1 MFKLATAALL
11 TLAVAATQTAGP
23 ERINH
28 EINARIRA
36 EGRGNS
42 QIMRTM
48 HFLTDVHGPRLTGS
62 PNHKAAAEWAVKQM
76 TEWGLTN
83 GRLEP
88 WEFGHPGWLN
98 ERFSGFI
105 VSPVKDSLV
114 GEVLA
119 WTPSTNGTVTAEAV
133 HIVPPDRPTQDLLT
147 RWIADTT
154 PRIKGRIVLVG
165 RHIIV
170 PVSFNKSPLRRDDEQ
185 LRRQY
190 AAADSG
196 APQGRAGPGRPR
208 GNAPAPAQPGQLSA
222 TAVA

>member
-28 EINARIRA
+28 EVNARIRA

-62 PNHKAAAEWAVKQM
+62 PNHKAAAEWTVKQM
-76 TEWGLTN
+76 TEWGFTG

-88 WEFGHPGWLN
+88 WDFGRPGWLN
-98 ERFSGFI
+98 ERFSGHI
-105 VSPVKDSLV
+105 VAPVKDALV

-119 WTPSTNGTVTAEAV
+119 WTPSTAGVVTAEAV
-133 HIVPPDRPTQDLLT
+133 QIVPPTRPTQSEMDA
-147 RWIADTT
+147 WIAAVT
-154 PRIKGRIVLVG
+154 PQIKGKIALVG
-165 RHIIV
+165 RHERV
-170 PVSFNKSPLRRDDEQ
+170 PVTLEPRPLRTADEDA
-185 LRRQY
+185 RRQY
-190 AAADSG
+190 D
-196 APQGRAGPGRPR
+196 PNTPPEERGRGRGR
-208 GNAPAPAQPGQLSA
+208 G
-222 TAVA
+222 